1 MENLVEKSTQFLDG
15 TRTENFSEE
24 QLDEFRI
31 IRGAAAL
38 TFAAKSKQNG
48 EKVVQHSRKGK
59 AHLTDL
65 RRKDSIEDKIDVLSD
80 ALDEMFE
87 SLIQT
92 RFQVG
97 NLVAICVA
105 STLISERSDKTLNRI
120 MKQRR

>member
-1 MENLVEKSTQFLDG
+1 MENLVEKVSQVIDNTSDVDPAP
-15 TRTENFSEE
+15 EE
-24 QLDEFRI
+24 LNEIRF
-31 IRGAAAL
+31 IRGAAAIS
-38 TFAAKSKQNG
+38 FAAKAKQSG
-48 EKVVQHSRKGK
+48 DKVVQHARRGKG
-59 AHLTDL
+59 HLTKL
-65 RRKDSIEDKIDVLSD
+65 RKDDSIEDKIDVLSD